1 MNTVEPLEYGAD
13 LLAGQHDGQEPG
25 PLGPNDIVEPRQI
38 DAEHLAIEEQQGAQ
52 GLVLGGGCHF
62 VVNGERCQE
71 RGDVGRSHLSRVA
84 LVVEEDV
91 SLDPVDVGLL
101 RAAAVVSGA
110 DSIPHAV
117 EKSALWRRGRT
128 GFMDGEH
135 GTGGALR
142 RGGIR
147 DVAAGRKANHAHAF
161 EIPFCS

>member
-1 MNTVEPLEYGAD
+1 M
-13 LLAGQHDGQEPG
+13 LLAYALDVRDQRGLGRAWQHRDAIPS
-25 PLGPNDIVEPRQI
+25 PLAVPDH
-38 DAEHLAIEEQQGAQ
+38 D
-52 GLVLGGGCHF
+52 LV
-62 VVNGERCQE
+62 R
-71 RGDVGRSHLSRVA
+71 RDVGRSHLSRVA

-117 EKSALWRRGRT
+117 EKSALWRRGRA

-147 DVAAGRKANHAHAF
+147 DVAAGRKANHA
-161 EIPFCS
+161 

>member
-1 MNTVEPLEYGAD
+1 M
-13 LLAGQHDGQEPG
+13 LLAYALDVRDQRGLGRAWQHRAAIPSPLAVDGEG
-25 PLGPNDIVEPRQI
+25 
-38 DAEHLAIEEQQGAQ
+38 
-52 GLVLGGGCHF
+52 
-62 VVNGERCQE
+62 CQE

-101 RAAAVVSGA
+101 RAAAVVSGPDNIA
-110 DSIPHAV
+110 HAV
-117 EKSALWRRGRT
+117 EKAAFWRRGRT

-135 GTGGALR
+135 GTGSALP